1 MATSYRFGPFEL
13 DLDRGE
19 LRRDGGPVRLSPQ
32 PFKALTMFVSR
43 AGELVTRDELR
54 RALWGDDNFV
64 DFNAGVNFCVAQLR
78 AALNDPASRSAYLVA
93 VPRRGYRFVAT
104 VERVG
109 EPAPATP
116 ERVREVGPIRMR
128 RSPFVAAAAAGLA
141 IATAAWL
148 VFSGGGGSLP
158 PLEAR
163 RYYELGALWLADAA
177 PIELRNRIKYF
188 ERAIKLDPAHVD
200 AHAGLADA
208 WMTLGVYREEYP
220 FVAYAAAKVAAER
233 ALALSP
239 DSALAHAVFG
249 ATRLYYDWDWP
260 AAYAEL
266 SRALA
271 LDPNS
276 ARAHT
281 WMSRYQSASGRHD
294 QAIAHA
300 READR
305 LQPGSPSARTALGMA
320 LFYAGRFTEAE
331 ATCERAAALMKEYVP
346 AWSCAMNAAAERG
359 DLARVMTFWK
369 GQVATGFASVKAF
382 EAAQA
387 RADYSLA
394 VYWRDRLARMEAS
407 IPENDPRW
415 QSVNVAVAAAHAGD
429 TTRAFLWLERA
440 ANRRVDQ
447 LAYAAVHPAFKDLRG
462 DPRFAAVLER
472 VGLRR

>member
-1 MATSYRFGPFEL
+1 MATLYRFGPFEL

-19 LRRDGGPVRLSPQ
+19 LRREGGAVRLSPQ
-32 PFKALTMFVSR
+32 PFKALTVFVLR

-64 DFNAGVNFCVAQLR
+64 DFNAGVNFCIAQLR
-78 AALNDPASRSAYLVA
+78 AALDDPASRSAFLVA
-93 VPRRGYRFVAT
+93 VPRRGYRFVAA

-109 EPAPATP
+109 EAAPATP
-116 ERVREVGPIRMR
+116 ERVREGGPILIRK
-128 RSPFVAAAAAGLA
+128 SPWAAAAAGLA
-141 IATAAWL
+141 IAAAAWL
-148 VFSGGGGSLP
+148 VFSGGSASLP
-158 PLEAR
+158 SLEAS
-163 RYYELGALWLADAA
+163 RYYELGAVALADAA
-177 PIELRNRIKYF
+177 PSELRKRVRYFDRAIELHPT
-188 ERAIKLDPAHVD
+188 LGD

-208 WMTLGVYREEYP
+208 WMILGIYRTEHPPE
-220 FVAYAAAKVAAER
+220 AYAAAKGAAVR
-233 ALALSP
+233 AVALSP
-239 DSALAHAVFG
+239 NSADAHALLG
-249 ATRLYYDWDWP
+249 AARLYFDWDWP
-260 AAYAEL
+260 GAYAEL

-271 LDPNS
+271 LDPDS

-294 QAIAHA
+294 EAIAHA
-300 READR
+300 RKADQ

-331 ATCERAAALMKEYVP
+331 ATCERAAALVKESVP
-346 AWSCAMNAAAERG
+346 AWFCAMSAAAERG

-369 GQVATGFASVKAF
+369 GLAAAGGTSAAPL

-387 RADYSLA
+387 RPEYSLA
-394 VYWRDRLARMEAS
+394 TYWRERLARMETQV
-407 IPENDPRW
+407 PEYDPKW
-415 QSVNVAVAAAHAGD
+415 QSVGVAIAAAHAGD
-429 TTRAFLWLERA
+429 TARAFQWLERA